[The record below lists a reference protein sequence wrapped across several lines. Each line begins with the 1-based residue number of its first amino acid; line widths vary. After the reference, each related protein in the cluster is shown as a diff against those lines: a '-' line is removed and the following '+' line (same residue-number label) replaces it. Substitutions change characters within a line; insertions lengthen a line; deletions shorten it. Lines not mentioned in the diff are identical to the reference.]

1 MASRTSKL
9 GRLAMNVQGANDCTS
24 ALVRVVMGLP
34 KGYGHTLEGAWDVNN
49 FLNLAISG
57 R

>member
-1 MASRTSKL
+1 
-9 GRLAMNVQGANDCTS
+9 MNVQGANDCTS
-24 ALVRVVMGLP
+24 ALVSVVMRLP
-34 KGYGHTLEGAWDVNN
+34 KGYGHALEGAWDVNI

>member
-1 MASRTSKL
+1 
-9 GRLAMNVQGANDCTS
+9 MNVQGANDCTS